1 MVISKTVGKVEEN
14 CLVGKT
20 AKILRGKNKG
30 RLCEVLHITKS
41 HPLSME
47 VRYVVH
53 LLSWK
58 SFWDK
63 RVLLINE
70 SGLQEVKDYV
80 R

>member
-1 MVISKTVGKVEEN
+1 MSKDL
-14 CLVGKT
+14 LVGKT
-20 AKILRGKNKG
+20 ARILRGKNKG

-41 HPLSME
+41 HPLSPE
-47 VRYVVH
+47 TRYVVH

-70 SGLQEVKDYV
+70 SGLQLEEK
-80 R
+80 